1 MSFEKHLEEG
11 QILEQAVTDQLNR
24 LLPDTCKA
32 INTSQDNSI
41 DRFIYSTVDV
51 VVMKGDHIVFGIECK
66 YGKEKYNACQALN
79 GWDGDYNTPL
89 NEKSVHRYKEAEFP
103 VYVLNVNS
111 WCGKMFTADLKT
123 ILGSPNDGGR
133 NRKYSGEVRYNVDSR
148 QWNNYTYTDNL
159 SLVFPLS
166 DIIDKHKKEL
176 CWTYC

>member
-123 ILGSPNDGGR
+123 L
-133 NRKYSGEVRYNVDSR
+133 
-148 QWNNYTYTDNL
+148 NNYTYTDDL